1 MATARIRRTFLEIR
15 RWVVGRRWV
24 TPTEA
29 DRAGAL
35 PHINGCAADGGT
47 LPHRLYGELR
57 HR

>member
-1 MATARIRRTFLEIR
+1 VATARIRRTFLEIR
-15 RWVVGRRWV
+15 RWVVGRWV